1 VLAQHPILERAR
13 NAAATEHRGY
23 AGNVAPHEALEL
35 VDARLARLIDVR
47 TPEER
52 KFVGYLPDSVHVAWI
67 TGTSCVHNPH
77 FVRELE
83 SKARKDEVLLFICR
97 SGQRS
102 AAAAATC
109 AQFQNAFNVVEGFEG
124 ELDERKHRGTTGGWR
139 FYGLP
144 WTQD

>member
-1 VLAQHPILERAR
+1 MD
-13 NAAATEHRGY
+13 
-23 AGNVAPHEALEL
+23 AGVT
-35 VDARLARLIDVR
+35 RLIDVR

-52 KFVGYLPDSVHVAWI
+52 KFVGYVPDSVHVAWI

-124 ELDERKHRGTTGGWR
+124 ELDERKHRGGPIGDGELSAATRGHGHPRRRRSASLDVGG
-139 FYGLP
+139 
-144 WTQD
+144 